1 MYSISYVALLYL
13 RKPFLFTVSSTV
25 INVSSQSKIM
35 FFSTFSGIDV
45 SLLAIKKTN
54 AFFIGN
60 GLTLICE
67 FYIFEPYF
75 SDQT

>member
-1 MYSISYVALLYL
+1 
-13 RKPFLFTVSSTV
+13 
-25 INVSSQSKIM
+25 M